1 MGVIDFNKV
10 IAYSKTMCYDKSR
23 SKCATF
29 VKKAFERGGCKYISG
44 DGWNNQKWCLSND
57 FVLIGDFVPVGKNP
71 RPHDGRPIQFP
82 AGYVQQ
88 MGDVCLIKHGEYG
101 HMCYAMGSGI
111 NDWVSDYFQRPPGQ
125 MEDTGPYCYKGN
137 IERVQFWR
145 HKSVLNNAPVI
156 QTQETVPV
164 GDEVVSRSDEV
175 SSAQISGGVSNNV
188 MRLSS
193 AARNRDKV
201 FKSDDARKKEFETL
215 VNSMTN
221 DAPKM
226 GREIIVS
233 GDMFDANILKG
244 QESRKERV

>member
-23 SKCATF
+23 SECATF

-44 DGWNNQKWCLSND
+44 DGWNNQKWCQVNG
-57 FVLIGDFVPVGKNP
+57 FVLIGDFVPIDKNP
-71 RPHDGRPIQFP
+71 RPHNGRPIQFP
-82 AGYVQQ
+82 NGYVQQ
-88 MGDVCLIKHGEYG
+88 TGDVCLIKHGEYG
-101 HMCYAMGSGI
+101 HICYAMSSGI

-125 MEDTGPYCYKGN
+125 MEGTGPYCYKGN
-137 IERVQFWR
+137 VERVQFWR
-145 HKSVLNNAPVI
+145 HKSVLNNSPVI
-156 QTQETVPV
+156 QTQETVPA
-164 GDEVVSRSDEV
+164 GDEVISRSDEV
-175 SSAQISGGVSNNV
+175 SSTQISGVSNTV
-188 MRLSS
+188 VRLSS
-193 AARNRDKV
+193 ASRNREKV

-215 VNSMTN
+215 VNSMTT